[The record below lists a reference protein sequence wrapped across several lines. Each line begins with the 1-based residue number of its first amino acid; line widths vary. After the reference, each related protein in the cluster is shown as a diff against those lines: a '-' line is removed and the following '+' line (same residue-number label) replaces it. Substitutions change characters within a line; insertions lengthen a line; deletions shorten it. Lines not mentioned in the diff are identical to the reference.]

1 MYRNYIKRLLDII
14 FSILLLIILSPI
26 FLVVSIITYIELG
39 SPIIF
44 KQVREGKNKKE
55 FVMLKFRTM
64 DFNEGA
70 KRESRM
76 TKVTSFFDK
85 IKVKELP
92 QLINVLKGDMSI
104 VGPRAFIPG
113 DPLPKKPSKERYL
126 VKPGMTGLAQVN
138 GGRFITH
145 NKKLEYDIIYNDE
158 ISFLTDLKIVL
169 KTPYQILKDLI
180 KK

>member
-1 MYRNYIKRLLDII
+1 MYRNYIKRFLDVT
-14 FSILLLIILSPI
+14 FSILLLIILFPL
-26 FLVVSIITYIELG
+26 FLVISIITYIELG
-39 SPIIF
+39 RPIIF
-44 KQVREGKNKKE
+44 KQTREGKNKKE
-55 FVMLKFRTM
+55 FTMLKFRTM

-85 IKVKELP
+85 IKVNELP

-113 DPLPKKPSKERYL
+113 DILPKKPPKERYK

-145 NKKLEYDIIYNDE
+145 NKKLEYDIIYNKK
-158 ISFLTDLKIVL
+158 ISFILDLKIVL
-169 KTPYQILKDLI
+169 KTPYRIIKDFF
-180 KK
+180 K